1 MIGFFGNF
9 IAAHPWRW
17 AMGLAIILC
26 IFPSVDIWFSG
37 LFFDSETQKWV
48 QRSNIMQFLRS
59 GVPPLVIGTVIFY
72 LLLWGAGYFLNFV
85 MWNANSRN
93 VGFLLVSLAL
103 GPGLL
108 VESILKTQLGRPR
121 PRDTTVFGG
130 QESFVAALWPMG
142 SCERNCSFVS
152 GHAALA
158 FWATAFAFLFPS
170 PYRLPVILAGLI
182 LGLIMGLAR
191 IAEGAHFL
199 SDIVFAGIFVVGL
212 NVWLVQRMRLPEKT
226 NDED

>member
-1 MIGFFGNF
+1 
-9 IAAHPWRW
+9 
-17 AMGLAIILC
+17 MGLAIILC
-26 IFPSVDIWFSG
+26 IFPSTDIWFSS
-37 LFFDSETQKWV
+37 LFFDSETQEWV
-48 QRSNIMQFLRS
+48 KRSNIMQFLRS
-59 GVPPLVIGTVIFY
+59 GIPPLVIGTMIFY
-72 LLLWGAGYFLNFV
+72 LLLWGAGHFLNFV

-93 VGFLLVSLAL
+93 AGFLLVSLTV

-121 PRDTTVFGG
+121 PRDTSLFGG
-130 QESFVAALWPMG
+130 QESFVSALWPVG

-158 FWATAFAFLFPS
+158 FWATAFAFLLPP

-199 SDIVFAGIFVVGL
+199 SDVVFAGIIVVGL
-212 NVWLVQRMRLPEKT
+212 NVWLARRMRLA
-226 NDED
+226 